1 MRTARTTMLLALVLA
16 APSLLVGVLSDG
28 PFAGRVL
35 QGGFFLLAL
44 SGLASLWM
52 WRRGARLDREQDERA
67 RLILRKTAVS
77 TCVVAAVA
85 IQTYWAVHF
94 AAQGNAGDDAFW
106 LLAVFWGAFA
116 GSYAYNNF
124 RT

>member
-1 MRTARTTMLLALVLA
+1 MKTARTTMILALVLA
-16 APSLLVGVLSDG
+16 APSLIVGVLSDG
-28 PFAGRVL
+28 PAAGRVL
-35 QGGFFLLAL
+35 QGGFLLLAL
-44 SGLASLWM
+44 AALASLWM
-52 WRRGARLDREQDERA
+52 WRRGARLDREQDERG
-67 RLILRKTAVS
+67 RLIVRKTAVF

-94 AAQGNAGDDAFW
+94 AAQGNTGDDAFW

-116 GSYAYNNF
+116 GSFVYNNW